1 MVVALILL
9 GDYMNYDSYS
19 IRAAAE
25 EIVLS
30 RHANELATEIAR
42 LDRDARIVDVIR
54 RSYTLCNNR
63 NEKIQ
68 IIQLIRVAFGLGLK
82 EAKDL
87 VEANQP

>member
-1 MVVALILL
+1 ME
-9 GDYMNYDSYS
+9 YDIYS

-30 RHANELATEIAR
+30 RHAAELATEIAR

-54 RSYTLCNNR
+54 RSFELCNNR
-63 NEKIQ
+63 NEKIRV
-68 IIQLIRVAFGLGLK
+68 IQLIRVAFGVGLK
-82 EAKDL
+82 EAKEL

>member
-1 MVVALILL
+1 
-9 GDYMNYDSYS
+9 MNYDSYSSYS

-42 LDRDARIVDVIR
+42 LETETRIKEVIR
-54 RSYTLCNNR
+54 YSFDLCDNR
-63 NEKIQ
+63 NEKIK
-68 IIQLIRVAFGLGLK
+68 IIRLVRVAFGLGLK

>member
-1 MVVALILL
+1 
-9 GDYMNYDSYS
+9 MNYDSYS

-30 RHANELATEIAR
+30 RHAAELATEIDR

-54 RSYTLCNNR
+54 RSFELCNNR
-63 NEKIQ
+63 NEAEPEWYGKIR
-68 IIQLIRVAFGLGLK
+68 IIQLIRVAFGVGLT
-82 EAKDL
+82 EAKEL